1 MGTVD
6 VTKHLMPRRGN
17 RSTMLGVKKDIVL
30 QAGEIFIEYPDTGV
44 GTGACLIK
52 VGDGNTTY
60 ENLPYGIGDSAL
72 TTVAFNED
80 TSSTVEE
87 AINKIVTGSSLAE
100 IIAALKKVEEIH
112 SGDSSIHVTNE
123 NKDQWDKAQANI
135 IETVSVNGS
144 ELTPSEK
151 NVDIELPV
159 TGIKVN
165 NVEVAPDASHNAN
178 IIVPV
183 TSVSVNNV
191 AAVPDD
197 SHNVNITIPVTA
209 ISVNGEDVTPN
220 NGKVNVAIPD
230 APVQSVSVDGK
241 VVNPNESGEVAITL
255 PTIPVCDFQASKNST
270 NGSVEMIVTHGDAQ
284 KSVAVKGTGVA
295 TVTTD
300 ENGVI
305 IVNTPKAAEPTHKH
319 SKDDI
324 TSVNASVI
332 EGIIN
337 IENLPKAALERLV
350 PVTDDTARF
359 TLTTDNVQEGDVV
372 KVTKTGLM
380 YYVVD
385 STKLSSEAGYEPFTA
400 GTAASVPWSGVTG
413 KPDTFTPSSHT
424 HTIADVTGLQSTL
437 DGKAASSHTH
447 TMANITDLKAMTGAT
462 SAAAGKAGLVPAPA
476 SGAQGKYLRGD
487 GTWQTP
493 TNTTYGAATT
503 STNGL
508 LTSGEKTFLNT
519 INASDKIWDFGDEG

>member
-6 VTKHLMPRRGN
+6 ITKHLMPRRGN

-52 VGDGNTTY
+52 VGDGKTTY

-72 TTVAFNED
+72 TTVAFTED

-100 IIAALKKVEEIH
+100 IVAALKKVEEIH
-112 SGDSSIHVTNE
+112 SGDSSIHVTTE

-144 ELTPSEK
+144 ELIPSKKKVE
-151 NVDIELPV
+151 IELPI

-165 NVEVAPDASHNAN
+165 NTEV
-178 IIVPV
+178 
-183 TSVSVNNV
+183 T
-191 AAVPDD
+191 PDD

-209 ISVNGEDVTPN
+209 ISVNGEDVSPT
-220 NGKVNVAIPD
+220 NGKVNVSIPD
-230 APVQSVSVDGK
+230 APVQSISVDG
-241 VVNPNESGEVAITL
+241 NTIDPDESGKVAITL
-255 PTIPVCDFQASKNST
+255 PTIPICDFQASKNSA
-270 NGSVEMIVTHGDAQ
+270 NGSAEMIVTHGDSQ
-284 KSVAVKGTGVA
+284 KSISVKGTGA
-295 TVTTD
+295 ITVTTD
-300 ENGVI
+300 ENGI
-305 IVNTPKAAEPTHKH
+305 LAVNAPEAASPTHTH
-319 SKDDI
+319 SKEDI
-324 TSVNASVI
+324 TSVNASAI

-337 IENLPKAALERLV
+337 IENLPKAALERLI
-350 PVTDDTARF
+350 PVTDDDARF
-359 TLTTDNVQEGDVV
+359 ALTTDNVQEGDVV
-372 KVTKTGLM
+372 KVTETGLM

-400 GTAASVPWSGVTG
+400 GIAASVPWSGVTG
-413 KPDTFTPSSHT
+413 KPDTFAPSSHN
-424 HTIADVTGLQSTL
+424 HAIADVTGLQSAL
-437 DGKAASSHTH
+437 DGKASSSHSHKIADVTGLQSALDGKAESDHNH
-447 TMANITDLKAMTGAT
+447 TMANITDLTTMTGAT

-487 GTWQTP
+487 GKWQTP

-503 STNGL
+503 SANGL
-508 LTSGEKTFLNT
+508 LTSGEKLFLNT